1 VRDANGNLQIGA
13 LQDLS
18 GKRIAFAPRQT
29 ASLTPQ
35 LSFPLPLGLGGR
47 LAGDVIYQG
56 DQFTDADLDPNTFV
70 PAYTIYNARLTI
82 ANDDESLS
90 LTIGGTNIGDKRVL
104 NQVID
109 ATFFPGT
116 YFAQQANGRQVFV
129 AIAAQF

>member
-1 VRDANGNLQIGA
+1 MPLNAYA
-13 LQDLS
+13 LLRLVLDV
-18 GKRIAFAPRQT
+18 
-29 ASLTPQ
+29 
-35 LSFPLPLGLGGR
+35 LPSLGLVPRSGVTKSG
-47 LAGDVIYQG
+47 VV
-56 DQFTDADLDPNTFV
+56 DLDPNTFV

-90 LTIGGTNIGDKRVL
+90 LTIGGTNLGDKRVL

-116 YFAQQANGRQVFV
+116 YFAQQANGRQLFV